1 MADSFHLSAGP
12 AGLAFKWLDTQKE
25 DCDMRARLKGA
36 SALTGIV
43 LIVAMT
49 LVVACSSAEEP
60 KAPQQ
65 PQSAA
70 PAAPAA
76 PVQQQAAVQQQPQA
90 AAPAQPAAPAEQAA
104 MVATAVPLPTRIAR
118 PAPTPVPAGLIKRGG
133 TMKIGTAQPVQFLD
147 PHRGGLANNRNAFV
161 GMFNSLTDWDF
172 TGLAQ
177 SELAESWDFDASAL
191 IWTINLQKN
200 VKFHNGRDFTAQDVK
215 NSLDRIF
222 DPERRSFIVQR
233 ISEIQGSEVV
243 DDHTIKFNLSKS
255 SGALLPGLI
264 DARVVA
270 QENIDADNF
279 NEAPIG
285 TGPFK
290 FDSYIVNDR
299 MKMVKFDDYWEVG
312 ADDQALPYMDGVTVL
327 TIADSTA
334 VYTALLTGIVD
345 AYWQMTPKF
354 VVNLDENDMT
364 KPRAVRSTFSTNYTS
379 FFFEMD
385 KGIFQDARVREG
397 FVRAMD
403 RQGIVDAGYEG
414 LAQPNWSNANFPPG
428 GPFTNPDVQ
437 ELPQDTELAKKL
449 FAEAGVTQIRGLFTS
464 ENAEFRP
471 MSLVFQQSLKEA
483 GVEMII
489 ELIPLE
495 TWFGYISSFRA
506 KPWRDDDSFAPN
518 IRFLPPEPTNALTGW
533 ECGNHFASGWCSEE
547 MDKWSHAG
555 REAVDFEERKDAYY
569 KYQEVYQGLYPAF
582 NCCWR
587 PNWHGESRQLNGLRD
602 LFGNFKYT
610 EAWLDK

>member
-1 MADSFHLSAGP
+1 MPTS
-12 AGLAFKWLDTQKE
+12 
-25 DCDMRARLKGA
+25 LKGA
-36 SALTGIV
+36 SGLTTIALIATMII
-43 LIVAMT
+43 LA
-49 LVVACSSAEEP
+49 ACSSTEP
-60 KAPQQ
+60 TPARAPEQ
-65 PQSAA
+65 PQMAQ

-76 PVQQQAAVQQQPQA
+76 QAQQQTAAPMQPA
-90 AAPAQPAAPAEQAA
+90 APAPAQPAAMAVQAPAQAA
-104 MVATAVPLPTRIAR
+104 GQAPALPTRIAR
-118 PAPTPVPAGLIKRGG
+118 PAPTPVPAGLVKRGG

-161 GMFNSLTDWDF
+161 GMFNSLTDWDYS
-172 TGLAQ
+172 GLAQ
-177 SELAESWDFDASAL
+177 SELAESWDFDIASL
-191 IWTINLQKN
+191 TWTINLQQN

-222 DPERRSFIVQR
+222 DPERQSFIVQR

-243 DDHTIKFNLSKS
+243 NDHTIKFNLSKS

-264 DARVVA
+264 DARIVA

-279 NEAPIG
+279 NENPIG

-290 FDSYIVNDR
+290 FKNYVVNDR
-299 MKMVKFDDYWEVG
+299 MEMDKFDEYWEMG
-312 ADDQALPYMDGVTVL
+312 ADEQALPYLDGVSVQ

-334 VYTALLTGIVD
+334 VFTALITGIVD

-364 KPRAVRSTFSTNYTS
+364 QPRAVRSTFSTNYTS

-414 LAQPNWSNANFPPG
+414 LAQPNWTNANFPPG
-428 GPFTNPDVQ
+428 GPYTNPDVQ

-449 FAEAGVTQIRGLFTS
+449 FQEAGVTQIRGLFTS

-483 GVEMII
+483 GVDMII

-518 IRFLPPEPTNALTGW
+518 IRFLPPEPTNAITGW

-555 REAVDFEERKDAYY
+555 REAVAFEDRRDAYY

-610 EAWLDK
+610 EAWLDR

>member
-1 MADSFHLSAGP
+1 MP
-12 AGLAFKWLDTQKE
+12 TI
-25 DCDMRARLKGA
+25 LKGA
-36 SALTGIV
+36 SGLTTIALIATIMI
-43 LIVAMT
+43 LA
-49 LVVACSSAEEP
+49 ACSSTEP
-60 KAPQQ
+60 SPARAPEQ
-65 PQSAA
+65 PQM
-70 PAAPAA
+70 
-76 PVQQQAAVQQQPQA
+76 
-90 AAPAQPAAPAEQAA
+90 AQPAAPAAAAQQQTASPMQPAAPAPAKPAAVAAQAA
-104 MVATAVPLPTRIAR
+104 GPAPGQAPALPTRIAR
-118 PAPTPVPAGLIKRGG
+118 PAPTPVPAGLVKRGG

-161 GMFNSLTDWDF
+161 GMFNSLTDWDYS
-172 TGLAQ
+172 GLAQ
-177 SELAESWDFDASAL
+177 SELAESWEFDIASL
-191 IWTINLQKN
+191 TWTINLQQN

-222 DPERRSFIVQR
+222 DPERQSFIVQR

-243 DDHTIKFNLSKS
+243 NDHTIKFNLSKS

-264 DARVVA
+264 DARIVA

-279 NEAPIG
+279 NENPIG

-290 FDSYIVNDR
+290 FKTYVVNDR
-299 MKMVKFDDYWEVG
+299 MEMDKFDEYWEMG
-312 ADDQALPYMDGVTVL
+312 ADEQALPYLEGVSVQ

-334 VYTALLTGIVD
+334 VFTALITGIVD

-364 KPRAVRSTFSTNYTS
+364 QPRAVRSTFSTNYTS

-414 LAQPNWSNANFPPG
+414 LAQPNWTNANFPPG
-428 GPFTNPDVQ
+428 GPYTNPDIQ

-449 FAEAGVTQIRGLFTS
+449 FQEAGVTQIRGLFTS

-483 GVEMII
+483 GVDMII

-518 IRFLPPEPTNALTGW
+518 IRFLPPEPTNAITGW

-555 REAVDFEERKDAYY
+555 REAVAFEDRRDAYY

-610 EAWLDK
+610 EAWLDR

>member
-1 MADSFHLSAGP
+1 MP
-12 AGLAFKWLDTQKE
+12 
-25 DCDMRARLKGA
+25 ARLKGA
-36 SALTGIV
+36 STLTGIA
-43 LIVAMT
+43 LIVVMILA
-49 LVVACSSAEEP
+49 VACSSTETPRAPEQP
-60 KAPQQ
+60 QMAAAAAPAAQVQQQASAPQQ
-65 PQSAA
+65 PQAPAPAAAPVEPQVTTSAA
-70 PAAPAA
+70 PVAPA
-76 PVQQQAAVQQQPQA
+76 
-90 AAPAQPAAPAEQAA
+90 
-104 MVATAVPLPTRIAR
+104 LPTRIAR
-118 PAPTPVPAGLIKRGG
+118 PAPTPVPAGQIKRGE
-133 TMKIGTAQPVQFLD
+133 TLKIGTAQPVQFLN

-161 GMFNSLTDWDF
+161 GMFNSLTDWDY

-177 SELAESWDFDASAL
+177 SELAESWEFDVSSL
-191 IWTINLQKN
+191 TWTINLQQN
-200 VKFHNGRDFTAQDVK
+200 VKFHNGRDFTAKDVK

-222 DPERRSFIVQR
+222 DPERQSFVVQR
-233 ISEIQGSEVV
+233 ISEIEGSEVV
-243 DDHTIKFNLSKS
+243 NDHTIKFNLSKS

-264 DARVVA
+264 DARIVA

-279 NEAPIG
+279 NEEPIG

-290 FDSYIVNDR
+290 FKSYVVNDR
-299 MKMVKFDDYWEVG
+299 MEMVKFDDYWEVG
-312 ADDQALPYMDGVTVL
+312 ADDQALPYLDAVTVL

-334 VYTALLTGIVD
+334 VYTALITGIVD

-354 VVNLDENDMT
+354 VVNLDENDMS
-364 KPRAVRSTFSTNYTS
+364 KPRAVQSTFSTNYTS

-385 KGIFQDARVREG
+385 KGIFQDPRVREG

-414 LAQPNWSNANFPPG
+414 LAQPNWSNSNFPPG
-428 GPFTNPDVQ
+428 GPFTNPDIPD
-437 ELPQDTELAKKL
+437 LPQDTELAKKL
-449 FAEAGVTQIRGLFTS
+449 FAEAGVTEVRGLFTA

-547 MDKWSHAG
+547 MDRWSLAA
-555 REAVDFEERKDAYY
+555 REAVDFEDRKAAYY
-569 KYQEVYQGLYPAF
+569 QYQEVYQGLYPAF

-610 EAWLDK
+610 EAWLDR

>member
-1 MADSFHLSAGP
+1 MPTS
-12 AGLAFKWLDTQKE
+12 
-25 DCDMRARLKGA
+25 LKGA
-36 SALTGIV
+36 SGLTTIALIATMI
-43 LIVAMT
+43 IFA
-49 LVVACSSAEEP
+49 ACSSTEP
-60 KAPQQ
+60 TPARAPEQ
-65 PQSAA
+65 PQMAQ

-76 PVQQQAAVQQQPQA
+76 QAQQQTAAPMQPA
-90 AAPAQPAAPAEQAA
+90 APAPAQPAAMAVQAPAQAA
-104 MVATAVPLPTRIAR
+104 GQAPALPTRIAR
-118 PAPTPVPAGLIKRGG
+118 PAPTPVPAGLVKRGG

-161 GMFNSLTDWDF
+161 GMFNSLTDWDYS
-172 TGLAQ
+172 GLAQ
-177 SELAESWDFDASAL
+177 SELAESWDFDIASL
-191 IWTINLQKN
+191 TWTINLQQN

-222 DPERRSFIVQR
+222 DPERQSFIVQR

-243 DDHTIKFNLSKS
+243 NDHTIKFNLSKS

-264 DARVVA
+264 DARIVA

-279 NEAPIG
+279 NENPIG

-290 FDSYIVNDR
+290 FKNYVVNDR
-299 MKMVKFDDYWEVG
+299 MEMDKFDEYWEMG
-312 ADDQALPYMDGVTVL
+312 ADEQALPYLDGVSVQ

-334 VYTALLTGIVD
+334 VFTALITGIVD

-364 KPRAVRSTFSTNYTS
+364 QPRAVRSTFSTNYTS

-414 LAQPNWSNANFPPG
+414 LAQPNWTNANFPPG
-428 GPFTNPDVQ
+428 GPYTNPDVQ

-449 FAEAGVTQIRGLFTS
+449 FQEAGVTQIRGLFTS

-483 GVEMII
+483 GVDMII

-518 IRFLPPEPTNALTGW
+518 IRFLPPEPTNAITGW

-555 REAVDFEERKDAYY
+555 REAVAFEDRRDAYY

-610 EAWLDK
+610 EAWLDR

>member
-1 MADSFHLSAGP
+1 MPTS
-12 AGLAFKWLDTQKE
+12 
-25 DCDMRARLKGA
+25 LKGA
-36 SALTGIV
+36 SVLTTIA
-43 LIVAMT
+43 LIVTIMILA
-49 LVVACSSAEEP
+49 ACSSTEATP
-60 KAPQQ
+60 ARAPEQ
-65 PQSAA
+65 PQMAQ
-70 PAAPAA
+70 PAAPA
-76 PVQQQAAVQQQPQA
+76 VQTQQQPGSPMQPA
-90 AAPAQPAAPAEQAA
+90 APAPAQPAAAAVQGPAAGPGQAPA
-104 MVATAVPLPTRIAR
+104 LPTRIAR
-118 PAPTPVPAGLIKRGG
+118 PAPTAVPAGLVKRGG
-133 TMKIGTAQPVQFLD
+133 TMTIGTAQPVQFLD

-161 GMFNSLTDWDF
+161 GMFNSLTDWDYS
-172 TGLAQ
+172 GLAQ
-177 SELAESWDFDASAL
+177 SELAESWDFDIASL
-191 IWTINLQKN
+191 TWTINLQQN

-222 DPERRSFIVQR
+222 DPERQSFIVQR

-243 DDHTIKFNLSKS
+243 NDHTIKFNLSKS

-264 DARVVA
+264 DARIVA

-279 NEAPIG
+279 NENPIG

-290 FDSYIVNDR
+290 FKTYVVNDR
-299 MKMVKFDDYWEVG
+299 MEMDKFDEYWEMG
-312 ADDQALPYMDGVTVL
+312 ADEQALPYLDGVSVQ

-334 VYTALLTGIVD
+334 VFTALITGIVD

-364 KPRAVRSTFSTNYTS
+364 QPRAVRSTFSTNYTS

-414 LAQPNWSNANFPPG
+414 LAQPNWTNANFPPG
-428 GPFTNPDVQ
+428 GPYTNPDVQ

-449 FAEAGVTQIRGLFTS
+449 FQEAGVTQIRGLFTS

-483 GVEMII
+483 GVDMII

-547 MDKWSHAG
+547 MDMWSLAG
-555 REAVDFEERKDAYY
+555 REAVDFEDRKDAYY

-610 EAWLDK
+610 EAWLDR

>member
-1 MADSFHLSAGP
+1 MPTS
-12 AGLAFKWLDTQKE
+12 
-25 DCDMRARLKGA
+25 LKGA
-36 SALTGIV
+36 SGLTTIALIATMIV
-43 LIVAMT
+43 L
-49 LVVACSSAEEP
+49 VACSSTETTPAR
-60 KAPQQ
+60 APEQ
-65 PQSAA
+65 PQMAQ
-70 PAAPAA
+70 PAAPA
-76 PVQQQAAVQQQPQA
+76 VQTQQQPGSPMQPA
-90 AAPAQPAAPAEQAA
+90 APAPAQPAAAAVQGAAASSGQSPA
-104 MVATAVPLPTRIAR
+104 LPTRIAR
-118 PAPTPVPAGLIKRGG
+118 PAPTPVPAGLVKRGG

-161 GMFNSLTDWDF
+161 GMFNSLTDWDYS
-172 TGLAQ
+172 GLAQ
-177 SELAESWDFDASAL
+177 SELAESWDFDIANL
-191 IWTINLQKN
+191 TWTINLQQN

-222 DPERRSFIVQR
+222 DPERQSFIVQR

-243 DDHTIKFNLSKS
+243 NDHTIKFDLSKS

-264 DARVVA
+264 DARIVA

-279 NEAPIG
+279 NENPIG

-290 FDSYIVNDR
+290 FKNYVVNDR
-299 MKMVKFDDYWEVG
+299 MEMDKFDEYWELG
-312 ADDQALPYMDGVTVL
+312 ADEQALPYLEGVSVQ

-334 VYTALLTGIVD
+334 VYTALITGIVD

-364 KPRAVRSTFSTNYTS
+364 QPRAVRSTFSTNYTS

-414 LAQPNWSNANFPPG
+414 LAQANWSNANFPPG
-428 GPFTNPDVQ
+428 GPYTNPDVQ

-449 FAEAGVTQIRGLFTS
+449 FQEAGVTEIRGLFTS

-483 GVEMII
+483 GVDMII

-555 REAVDFEERKDAYY
+555 REAVEFEDRKAAYY

-610 EAWLDK
+610 EAWLDR